1 MEVIDEGVWEG
12 GSKKGVRVF
21 FNFIIRAALLFF
33 KALMPFGIVF
43 LLCFCDSQHHFWLV
57 YYVFHG
63 RRLVLL

>member
-1 MEVIDEGVWEG
+1 MSGHVVPMEVIDEGVWEG

-43 LLCFCDSQHHFWLV
+43 SF
-57 YYVFHG
+57 VF
-63 RRLVLL
+63 L